1 MNDKPRRVDVY
12 DHSRKFAMVPHD
24 VIETVQ
30 DGNAIALYAIL
41 KKYANGDGE
50 SHPSMRR
57 LAEALGY
64 KTYRPLREAFGKL
77 KSVGLVRTFPRYR
90 DVDGEVSLEKSDRFN
105 IQTSNGYVIYDTIDT
120 RRGYKKDRGAVP
132 TGTPPQCEMAPH
144 RGAYRTHELEPVEL
158 EPVELDNT
166 NAQNVG
172 SRTKG
177 SQTHNM
183 SERESPSDRFD
194 EFWDAYPRKV
204 GKKKARAKF
213 AAAVKAAGDVQR
225 VIDGARRLAAD
236 PNLPER
242 SDPDWRF
249 VPHPTTWLNEGRWD
263 DEEPLP
269 SRAPSRQVPQRKSE
283 AEQWDDVRRELRQ
296 QREMRNQATIID
308 GEVLG
313 QQEIEP

>member
-1 MNDKPRRVDVY
+1 MMTNSRSRVDVY

-24 VIETVQ
+24 VIESVQ

-41 KKYANGDGE
+41 KKYADGDGK

-64 KTYRPLREAFGKL
+64 TSYRPLRQAFDKL
-77 KSVGLVRTFPRYR
+77 RAVGLVRTFPRYR
-90 DVDGEVSLEKSDRFN
+90 DADGIVSYEKSDRFN

-120 RRGYKKDRGAVP
+120 HRGYKKDRGAVP
-132 TGTPPQCEMAPH
+132 YGTPPQCEMEPP

-166 NAQNVG
+166 HAQNVG

-177 SQTHNM
+177 SQTHNL
-183 SERESPSDRFD
+183 SERESRSDRFD

-213 AAAVKAAGDVQR
+213 AAAVKAAGDAQR
-225 VIDGARRLAAD
+225 VIDGAQRLAAD
-236 PNLPER
+236 PNLPEKQ
-242 SDPDWRF
+242 F
-249 VPHPTTWLNEGRWD
+249 IPHPTTWLERGGWD
-263 DEEPLP
+263 DEPLP
-269 SRAPSRQVPQRKSE
+269 ARSLPRQVPQRKSE

-296 QREMRNQATIID
+296 QREVRNQATIVD
-308 GEVLG
+308 GEVLD
-313 QQEIEP
+313 QQEIEQ

>member
-1 MNDKPRRVDVY
+1 MSQIFQGPGPEDDFTLIPNSISRSTELPTRAKAVYIFMRSHRDGWNITTTSVAHALGMNKDTVAKAINDL
-12 DHSRKFAMVPHD
+12 
-24 VIETVQ
+24 IES
-30 DGNAIALYAIL
+30 G
-41 KKYANGDGE
+41 
-50 SHPSMRR
+50 HMRR
-57 LAEALGY
+57 IEKRAESGRFAGWDYEVLSGYFPVSEEFGSGDLAGSGKPASGKPASGNSGRIRRLY
-64 KTYRPLREAFGKL
+64 SKKTKEI
-77 KSVGLVRTFPRYR
+77 T
-90 DVDGEVSLEKSDRFN
+90 SLSQEDHA
-105 IQTSNGYVIYDTIDT
+105 QTS
-120 RRGYKKDRGAVP
+120 
-132 TGTPPQCEMAPH
+132 
-144 RGAYRTHELEPVEL
+144 
-158 EPVELDNT
+158 
-166 NAQNVG
+166 G
-172 SRTKG
+172 S
-177 SQTHNM
+177 
-183 SERESPSDRFD
+183 SEREPRSDRFD

-296 QREMRNQATIID
+296 QREMRNQATIVD
-308 GEVLG
+308 GEVLD